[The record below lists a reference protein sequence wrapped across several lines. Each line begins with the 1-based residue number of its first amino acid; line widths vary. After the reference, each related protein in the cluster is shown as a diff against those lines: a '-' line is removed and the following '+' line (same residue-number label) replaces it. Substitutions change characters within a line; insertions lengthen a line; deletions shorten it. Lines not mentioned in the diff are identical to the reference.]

1 MNYNKQLENII
12 DQLVEQLQL
21 ENLSEE
27 DSAEFFGKLLFVEEI
42 FRRNLENM
50 EDMTSDDLIEFFS
63 ENYDFVMEG
72 VEEVL
77 SNPDLQESNE
87 ELDDTTV
94 FEDLVENMQKC
105 LNTRYAIPG
114 DQTPVKPK
122 TKPSPMKLKA
132 KVNPRNVGPDGY

>member
-50 EDMTSDDLIEFFS
+50 EEMTSDDLIEFFS

-87 ELDDTTV
+87 ELEDTTV

-105 LNTRYAIPG
+105 LNTRYATPG
-114 DQTPVKPK
+114 DRTPVKPK
-122 TKPSPMKLKA
+122 TKPSAMKLKA

>member
-12 DQLVEQLQL
+12 DQLVEQLQI
-21 ENLSEE
+21 ESLSEE

-87 ELDDTTV
+87 ELDDITV
-94 FEDLVENMQKC
+94 FEDLVENMQKF
-105 LNTRYAIPG
+105 LNTRYATPG
-114 DQTPVKPK
+114 DRTPVKTK
-122 TKPSPMKLKA
+122 KKPSPMKLKA
-132 KVNPRNVGPDGY
+132 KINPRNVGPDGY